1 LLKAEIEQLEDNK
14 SAAIANEFKGIDVSQ
29 RSLAIIAERGD
40 KRAVDFITRYDLFD
54 IEYDQKVDALRKEL
68 EDLQQSVKSSGPSA
82 LQTLSILLYPRA
94 LDAISRSAVPDA
106 SQLSGI
112 TRIGEEFYQ
121 MAVNTVLADPSKL
134 STVYY
139 PKLIK
144 NNTGGTGASVY
155 FELTPYD
162 SEDPG
167 ALGSP
172 FYAARVQIAERE
184 KPVTIILV
192 KPNSPFGKN
201 FGTPRFLAE
210 IDLANPSE
218 GKMSST
224 VPTAPVVP
232 TQPAEPPVAK
242 KARPVLTAN
251 TFEEPQAEV
260 TSESPFLDSLQ
271 DEEGLRAAAKEV
283 KEACKGDLDD
293 IA

>member
-1 LLKAEIEQLEDNK
+1 VPKVETPKQVVNAPAVPAQP
-14 SAAIANEFKGIDVSQ
+14 IDVV
-29 RSLAIIAERGD
+29 A
-40 KRAVDFITRYDLFD
+40 
-54 IEYDQKVDALRKEL
+54 ALETPAKP
-68 EDLQQSVKSSGPSA
+68 SGPSA
-82 LQTLSILLYPRA
+82 LQTLSILLYPKA
-94 LDAISRSAVPDA
+94 LDAISKSAVPDA

-144 NNTGGTGASVY
+144 NNNGGTGASVY

-242 KARPVLTAN
+242 KTRPVLTAN

-271 DEEGLRAAAKEV
+271 DEEELRAAAKEV

>member
-1 LLKAEIEQLEDNK
+1 
-14 SAAIANEFKGIDVSQ
+14 
-29 RSLAIIAERGD
+29 
-40 KRAVDFITRYDLFD
+40 LF
-54 IEYDQKVDALRKEL
+54 
-68 EDLQQSVKSSGPSA
+68 
-82 LQTLSILLYPRA
+82 PRA
-94 LDAISRSAVPDA
+94 LDAISQSAVADA
-106 SQLSGI
+106 PQLSAVK
-112 TRIGEEFYQ
+112 TVGEEFYQ
-121 MAVNTVLADPSKL
+121 MAINTVLADPSKL

-162 SEDPG
+162 PTDPG

-172 FYAARVQIAERE
+172 FYIARVQIAERE
-184 KPVTIILV
+184 KPVTLVLV
-192 KPNSPFGKN
+192 KPKSPFGGK

-224 VPTAPVVP
+224 VPSAPVAPIAPVAP
-232 TQPAEPPVAK
+232 VEPPVTK

-271 DEEGLRAAAKEV
+271 DEEELRAAAKEV
-283 KEACKGDLDD
+283 KDACKGDLDD

>member
-1 LLKAEIEQLEDNK
+1 MVTVLVQITVPLKLIVTVVVNGAPAVGWSTRTVEEPPEVLGFVETIVDVVPAVGVVPEVETPKQVVNTPAVPAVPAQPIDAVAALETPAK
-14 SAAIANEFKGIDVSQ
+14 P
-29 RSLAIIAERGD
+29 
-40 KRAVDFITRYDLFD
+40 
-54 IEYDQKVDALRKEL
+54 
-68 EDLQQSVKSSGPSA
+68 SGPSA

-121 MAVNTVLADPSKL
+121 MAINTVLADPSKL

-144 NNTGGTGASVY
+144 NNNGGTGASVY

-184 KPVTIILV
+184 KPVTII
-192 KPNSPFGKN
+192 
-201 FGTPRFLAE
+201 
-210 IDLANPSE
+210 
-218 GKMSST
+218 
-224 VPTAPVVP
+224 
-232 TQPAEPPVAK
+232 
-242 KARPVLTAN
+242 
-251 TFEEPQAEV
+251 
-260 TSESPFLDSLQ
+260 
-271 DEEGLRAAAKEV
+271 
-283 KEACKGDLDD
+283 
-293 IA
+293 